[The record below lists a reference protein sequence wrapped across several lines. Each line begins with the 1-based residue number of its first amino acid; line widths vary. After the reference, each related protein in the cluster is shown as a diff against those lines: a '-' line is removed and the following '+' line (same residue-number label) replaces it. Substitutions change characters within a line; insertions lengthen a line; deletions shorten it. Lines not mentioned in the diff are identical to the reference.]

1 MNSSV
6 FTANCHFVKWE
17 FISWIHLLTAVWWST
32 VNDVN
37 YVGCV
42 IDLCLA
48 LLHSLT
54 NHASSGRSLTVHW
67 PITSRVAFHS
77 QFIDQSWVE
86 WALTHSFSR
95 FLLHICNHK
104 KHLHAQYKPSNKF
117 PYLILISDYVNL
129 SLIAFSYIH
138 GVSDNESP
146 MKSILLLSALPPLG
160 HIWDVMLV
168 WRNGECSTACRPIFI
183 IGSGTTLLSA
193 VSVAYTSTAIHCGS
207 KKTRQL
213 RRTITTTQ
221 FSRF

>member
-54 NHASSGRSLTVHW
+54 NHESSGRSLTVYW

-86 WALTHSFSR
+86 WAITHSFCR

-104 KHLHAQYKPSNKF
+104 KHLHAQYEPSNKF
-117 PYLILISDYVNL
+117 QYPILISDCVNL
-129 SLIAFSYIH
+129 ILIVFSYIH

-146 MKSILLLSALPPLG
+146 MKSLVLLSALPPLG
-160 HIWDVMLV
+160 HIWVV
-168 WRNGECSTACRPIFI
+168 
-183 IGSGTTLLSA
+183 IGTGNIKQPSA
-193 VSVAYTSTAIHCGS
+193 VSAPFLSAAAARLCCRRCRWHTPLLLYITACSTISCLSHAI
-207 KKTRQL
+207 R
-213 RRTITTTQ
+213 
-221 FSRF
+221 